1 MLSTASGCGM
11 AWFLCPF
18 GYQPLIA
25 TCRVFPLQS
34 EEEAL
39 ARMESSPFITLEDV
53 LYLRSVAEA
62 RLRSL
67 LRSPLADVAT
77 RRKKP
82 HAGGRAGGYI
92 LWMKAQITSCEE
104 VPEHTLHSS

>member
-1 MLSTASGCGM
+1 MVVVPHDCR
-11 AWFLCPF
+11 
-18 GYQPLIA
+18 PLIA

-34 EEEAL
+34 EV
-39 ARMESSPFITLEDV
+39 ESSPFITLEDV